1 MGALS
6 DGLPR
11 FAALISFDEDKSTTI
26 YRRFDRV
33 AARDLLR
40 MESELAWLEAEQDF
54 LDTNIPKELKEELGA
69 ALISTQE
76 HRFHANYEWEQ
87 DFDVFCTSAEKKWQE
102 VSTTDTFASPGE
114 TWKESLEAVYELSLS
129 QKDYKAE
136 ASELGRDIGIQLR
149 DIVLDASARAL
160 RSSLYSPAWIERLRS
175 VITESEI
182 RFEPLRPDDLVDNI
196 KDAALKSQSD
206 VLALPRPQR
215 RPLKQMRRL
224 FKNLGQTPM
233 IVGYMEDHL
242 EDGSDLSVLAPPME
256 RDRLTALLEGRFSWV
271 LTLFKSSSDEDV
283 DYVSHETVTTI
294 VATFSIIVAALF
306 LIGAILV
313 LYLVTNPGWRLFI
326 LCMFT
331 VGFAACLGALTNARR
346 QDIFAAVA
354 AYAAVLVV
362 FVSGD
367 LANENTNGM
376 AVANGAGG
384 STGSITTVFVQTPS
398 ATPSPP
404 ATSTAAT
411 ASNSSSSG
419 LSIPALVGI
428 GVGSFLITT
437 TFALSIYCCVRT
449 SKRRVGR
456 RVIVRRKLDDVR
468 KMSTPDQPVGFT
480 MSGEQSAEQVH
491 QRRR

>member
-196 KDAALKSQSD
+196 KGWTSIEIYGYNRYPHFKAVFGELRAIYQKVCQIEFKALQTYYSGDQLAYACNLIALRESARRVRVKYAAKE
-206 VLALPRPQR
+206 
-215 RPLKQMRRL
+215 RL
-224 FKNLGQTPM
+224 
-233 IVGYMEDHL
+233 D
-242 EDGSDLSVLAPPME
+242 
-256 RDRLTALLEGRFSWV
+256 
-271 LTLFKSSSDEDV
+271 
-283 DYVSHETVTTI
+283 VSHKISSTI
-294 VATFSIIVAALF
+294 ERYCRKT
-306 LIGAILV
+306 
-313 LYLVTNPGWRLFI
+313 RL
-326 LCMFT
+326 
-331 VGFAACLGALTNARR
+331 RR
-346 QDIFAAVA
+346 D
-354 AYAAVLVV
+354 
-362 FVSGD
+362 
-367 LANENTNGM
+367 
-376 AVANGAGG
+376 
-384 STGSITTVFVQTPS
+384 
-398 ATPSPP
+398 
-404 ATSTAAT
+404 
-411 ASNSSSSG
+411 
-419 LSIPALVGI
+419 
-428 GVGSFLITT
+428 
-437 TFALSIYCCVRT
+437 
-449 SKRRVGR
+449 
-456 RVIVRRKLDDVR
+456 
-468 KMSTPDQPVGFT
+468 
-480 MSGEQSAEQVH
+480 
-491 QRRR
+491 